1 MYAVVNKEEEQHSL
15 ENDINNLV
23 HWSDKWLL
31 KFNKSKCKQVH
42 LGHATNTK
50 YKMGE
55 NEMDNMKQPA
65 AILVLPV
72 LYTILVL
79 PVFYQNLPVSA
90 ILLQILVNTSIPV
103 SSRIFQYL
111 QY

>member
-1 MYAVVNKEEEQHSL
+1 MRIPKPNDNEL
-15 ENDINNLV
+15 E
-23 HWSDKWLL
+23 
-31 KFNKSKCKQVH
+31 
-42 LGHATNTK
+42 K
-50 YKMGE
+50 YKFPV
-55 NEMDNMKQPA
+55 NPKQLTGLA
-65 AILVLPV
+65 TKADLEKLDHD
-72 LYTILVL
+72 LYSSYVGIQRI